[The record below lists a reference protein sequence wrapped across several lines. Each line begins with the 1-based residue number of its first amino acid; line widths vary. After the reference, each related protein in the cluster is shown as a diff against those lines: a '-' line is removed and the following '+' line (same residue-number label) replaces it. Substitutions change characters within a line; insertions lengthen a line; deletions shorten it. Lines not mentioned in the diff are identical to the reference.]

1 MGLSENGL
9 DRCKLYGW
17 IERGGFPIWG
27 VEGEWA
33 GEKELEKNC
42 RNYKVWNEK
51 QNKQTNKQTKQGEED
66 KKEGYEREEERQ

>member
-1 MGLSENGL
+1 MGLLENGL

-17 IERGGFPIWG
+17 IESGGFFIWG
-27 VEGEWA
+27 VEGEWV

-51 QNKQTNKQTKQGEED
+51 
-66 KKEGYEREEERQ
+66 